1 MRSYVIIYRTK
12 TQFQKSSV
20 EKVIKSFSYWARIT
34 QDYWFVKTDYS
45 ANDIYNKINPLI
57 GLNGRI
63 VVVGIQRSGAM
74 NYINN
79 DEFIKQHV

>member
-1 MRSYVIIYRTK
+1 MKSYVIIYRTK

-34 QDYWFVKTDYS
+34 QDYWFVKTDKS
-45 ANDIYNKINPLI
+45 ASEIYNMINPII

-63 VVVGIQRSGAM
+63 VIVGIKKSGGM
-74 NYINN
+74 NYIKN
-79 DEFIKQHV
+79 DEFIRDHV